1 MRIGIGVALAV
12 VLWTPVACKKKSGDA
27 ARRAVEAKR
36 IATTVQMG
44 DPRAAGQL
52 ISGFYDIESNAWRWT
67 GKQFV
72 IELGTPLGA
81 AGRGATLELQ
91 FTVPPV
97 VLEKNPS
104 VTISATVDGNV
115 LAPETVTSPGEH
127 VYKRDV
133 PAELLGGDSVKATF
147 AVDKTL
153 EPGVDDR
160 RVLGVIATS
169 ASLIRK

>member
-1 MRIGIGVALAV
+1 
-12 VLWTPVACKKKSGDA
+12 
-27 ARRAVEAKR
+27 
-36 IATTVQMG
+36 
-44 DPRAAGQL
+44 
-52 ISGFYDIESNAWRWT
+52 
-67 GKQFV
+67 
-72 IELGTPLGA
+72 
-81 AGRGATLELQ
+81 
-91 FTVPPV
+91 
-97 VLEKNPS
+97 